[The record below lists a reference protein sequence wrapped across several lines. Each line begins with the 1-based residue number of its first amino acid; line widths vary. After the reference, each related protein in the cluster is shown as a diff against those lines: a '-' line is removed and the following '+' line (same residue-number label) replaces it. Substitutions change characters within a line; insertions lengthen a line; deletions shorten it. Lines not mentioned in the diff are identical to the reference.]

1 MGVELRTH
9 YLRQMLQE
17 KFNEHPDVTEAK
29 MKQQCLENE
38 LQRLKTFCK
47 LGEREALQKEIT
59 QLRNQLQLL
68 LETGTPGSL
77 KQRRLSLT
85 PKNSILT
92 QSPNKP
98 LLLSVVHEASPLQ
111 DSASSS
117 GSPQGQ
123 PELSADKRLDEEQ
136 REWDERER
144 EWISVVQ
151 DLREESHNHK
161 QLAEKWKKE
170 LEGEK
175 RYPFY
180 SNGH

>member
-1 MGVELRTH
+1 LQLEFE
-9 YLRQMLQE
+9 MLQE

-98 LLLSVVHEASPLQ
+98 
-111 DSASSS
+111 
-117 GSPQGQ
+117 
-123 PELSADKRLDEEQ
+123 
-136 REWDERER
+136 
-144 EWISVVQ
+144 
-151 DLREESHNHK
+151 
-161 QLAEKWKKE
+161 
-170 LEGEK
+170 
-175 RYPFY
+175 
-180 SNGH
+180 